1 MLPNTIL
8 SLYSCLIMNQII
20 INLRFFNYHEVKLTM
35 DFKTCG
41 EKETFVQFRNNFIW
55 HFLNTNMTNTF

>member
-1 MLPNTIL
+1 
-8 SLYSCLIMNQII
+8 MNQII